1 MDPLMASSPLALIET
16 SPPAE
21 RPAVASNGAPQPV
34 IRPTAPVPWRPPAP
48 SLIEMVLRLAL
59 KRRRLLAV
67 WLLAASGVALVGVRQ
82 FGKQMFAVEGSL
94 IYMSNED
101 YDLRR
106 LYTPPDIQTVVLLAK
121 SPELAE
127 QLAKEFDFAGPPAAL
142 QRQMTVQGVKMSQL
156 ISVAFEGTDADKS
169 ARMANRL
176 MELAIERYA
185 KLRADKL
192 EASLARIDQDYKAA
206 EERRAKA
213 QRAYDEALAE
223 HEVINPRGEIDS
235 LAKEIAGLEGKLED
249 SKSARAECEKKQGTL
264 REFLAHAT
272 PEGASGD
279 EPSEERLPA
288 DRRERILAE
297 ELNLKNAKR
306 TLEAKQKQL
315 QEEQRLYRLGAI
327 ARKEVEQTA
336 NELETAKDTID
347 KCTRALKV
355 LRQPEAA
362 PMATAEGD
370 PVRQAQQ
377 EKLRLEL
384 ELKVLPDRIEAYAA
398 SLTAKRERLNRLSEV
413 EGQLQ
418 PLLREVELAA
428 TRVKDLDDHVLRLQ
442 GYRSLAQK
450 PDNAELRV
458 FAPATAAGATSSSN
472 HAKLAA
478 SIVGVSLL
486 LFLGFVA
493 AVDLPKA
500 RAALTPIQVPDF
512 GVPVLAHLPSSPL
525 DGRGAAAV
533 PAEGP
538 VRALA
543 LNIGQGASERGSI
556 VLFTPVNE
564 RVQID
569 AVVGELARH
578 YARDG
583 EPVLLFDARP
593 GCRQSAP
600 PLPVVEPA
608 PGELDAFLCGA
619 TDDPGDC
626 FAATQVPAVEFA
638 RGELARCVGDGMMG
652 LHRMRQL
659 LDEIRRRYARVLMIA
674 PPLEEAA
681 DLDFLTA
688 LSEAVVLVVPDQ
700 VSPAQVR
707 PYVRSLRSADAPLR
721 GAVVVPNVM
730 GT

>member
-1 MDPLMASSPLALIET
+1 MDPLMASSPLALIE
-16 SPPAE
+16 SPPPAE
-21 RPAVASNGAPQPV
+21 RPAVERRSAPQPTV
-34 IRPTAPVPWRPPAP
+34 RPTPPVPWRPAAP
-48 SLIEMVLRLAL
+48 SLIEVLLRLAL

-67 WLLAASGVALVGVRQ
+67 WLLVAAAAALIGVRQ
-82 FGKQMFAVEGSL
+82 FGRQTFAVEGSL

-127 QLAKEFDFAGPPAAL
+127 QLAKEFDFGGPPAAL
-142 QRQMTVQGVKMSQL
+142 QRQITVQGVKMSQL
-156 ISVAFEGTDADKS
+156 ISVAFEGADADKS
-169 ARMANRL
+169 ARMVNRL
-176 MELAIERYA
+176 MELAMDRYA

-206 EERRAKA
+206 EDRRGKA
-213 QRAYDEALAE
+213 QRAYDEALAK
-223 HEVINPRGEIDS
+223 HEVINPRSEIDA
-235 LAKEIAGLEGKLED
+235 LAKEITALEGKLED
-249 SKSARAECEKKQGTL
+249 SKSARAECDKKLTTL
-264 REFLAHAT
+264 RDFLAAAA
-272 PEGASGD
+272 PEGTSGEEASED
-279 EPSEERLPA
+279 RLPA
-288 DRRERILAE
+288 ERRERILAE

-306 TLEAKQKQL
+306 ALEAKQKQL
-315 QEEQRLYRLGAI
+315 QEEQRLYRLGAV
-327 ARKEVEQTA
+327 ARNQVEQTA
-336 NELETAKDTID
+336 SELEIAKDTID

-362 PMATAEGD
+362 PTVAGEGD

-377 EKLRLEL
+377 EKLRLDL

-458 FAPATAAGATSSSN
+458 FAPATASGATSSSN

-500 RAALTPIQVPDF
+500 RAALAPPQVPDF
-512 GVPVLAHLPSSPL
+512 GVPVLAHLPSS
-525 DGRGAAAV
+525 GSEARGATAL
-533 PAEGP
+533 PTEEP
-538 VRALA
+538 VRTLA
-543 LNIGQGASERGSI
+543 LNIGQDASEPGSI

-583 EPVLLFDARP
+583 DPVLLFDARS
-593 GCRQSAP
+593 GWQESAA
-600 PLPVVEPA
+600 PA
-608 PGELDAFLCGA
+608 PADLDAFLCGA
-619 TDDPGDC
+619 ADDPGDC
-626 FAATQVPAVEFA
+626 FASTQVAAVAFA

-652 LHRMRQL
+652 LHRMRRL
-659 LDEIRRRYARVLMIA
+659 LDEMRRRYARVLMIA
-674 PPLEEAA
+674 PPLQEAA

-700 VSPAQVR
+700 FSPAQVR
-707 PYVRSLRSADAPLR
+707 PYVRSLRSADAPLC
-721 GAVVVPNVM
+721 GAVVVPNGM

>member
-1 MDPLMASSPLALIET
+1 MASSPLALIET
-16 SPPAE
+16 PPPVE
-21 RPAVASNGAPQPV
+21 RPAVERNGAP
-34 IRPTAPVPWRPPAP
+34 RPTVRPMPPVPWRPAAP
-48 SLIEMVLRLAL
+48 SLIEILLRLAL

-67 WLLAASGVALVGVRQ
+67 WLAVGAVAAIVGVRQ
-82 FGKQMFAVEGSL
+82 FGRQTFAVEGSL

-106 LYTPPDIQTVVLLAK
+106 LYTPPDIQTIVLLAK

-127 QLAKEFDFAGPPAAL
+127 QLAKEFEFGGPPAAL
-142 QRQMTVQGVKMSQL
+142 QRQITVQGVKMSQL
-156 ISVAFEGTDADKS
+156 ISVAFEGADADKS
-169 ARMANRL
+169 ARMVNRL
-176 MELAIERYA
+176 MELAMERYA

-192 EASLARIDQDYKAA
+192 ETSLARIDQDYKAA

-223 HEVINPRGEIDS
+223 HEVINPRGEIDN
-235 LAKEIAGLEGKLED
+235 LAKELAALDGKLED
-249 SKSARAECEKKQGTL
+249 SKAARSECEKKLSTL
-264 REFLAHAT
+264 RAFLATAA
-272 PEGASGD
+272 PEGASG
-279 EPSEERLPA
+279 EEASEERLPA

-315 QEEQRLYRLGAI
+315 QEEQRLYRRGAV

-362 PMATAEGD
+362 PMVTGEGD

-377 EKLRLEL
+377 EKLRLDL
-384 ELKVLPDRIEAYAA
+384 ELKVLPDRIETYAA
-398 SLTAKRERLNRLSEV
+398 SLAAKRERLNRLSEA

-458 FAPATAAGATSSSN
+458 FAPATAGGATSSSN

-478 SIVGVSLL
+478 SILGVSLL

-493 AVDLPKA
+493 AADLPKA
-500 RAALTPIQVPDF
+500 RAALAPPQAPDF
-512 GVPVLAHLPSSPL
+512 GVPVLAHLPSSSREPY
-525 DGRGAAAV
+525 GAV
-533 PAEGP
+533 TPPAEEP
-538 VRALA
+538 VRTLA
-543 LNIGQGASERGSI
+543 LNIGQGASEPGSI

-569 AVVGELARH
+569 TVVGELARH
-578 YARDG
+578 YARGG

-593 GCRQSAP
+593 GSKESTP
-600 PLPVVEPA
+600 PLPVAAPA
-608 PGELDAFLCGA
+608 PAELDAFLCGA
-619 TDDPGDC
+619 ADEPGDC
-626 FAATQVPAVEFA
+626 FATTQVPAVEFA

-659 LDEIRRRYARVLMIA
+659 LDEMRRRYTRVLMIA
-674 PPLEEAA
+674 PPLQEAA

-700 VSPAQVR
+700 FSPAQVR
-707 PYVRSLRSADAPLR
+707 PYVRSLRSADAPLC
-721 GAVVVPNVM
+721 GAVVVPNGM